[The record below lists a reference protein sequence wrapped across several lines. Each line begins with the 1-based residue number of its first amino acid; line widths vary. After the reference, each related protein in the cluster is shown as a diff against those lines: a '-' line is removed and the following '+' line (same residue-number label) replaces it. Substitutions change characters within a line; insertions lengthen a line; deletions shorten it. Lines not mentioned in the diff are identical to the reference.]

1 MSKSWLARSGI
12 RKDPAPA
19 ESDDTIIDGVSNQGG
34 TEAEAEVKNDK
45 ATPVVGAERGIPSV
59 NQSGFRS
66 RALPFS
72 IAAIALAVIALVWLI
87 PSPKGPEQH
96 AKDDPK
102 ATKDQRFDENRPS
115 AILSPTAPPLP
126 PVPPQLVSLAPTQP
140 VPLKTPND
148 PIKVIPAIDPKA
160 APKAAS
166 APGQRA
172 LTPLEV
178 RQQSK
183 ALIVGADEKAAATTA
198 MAAAGTA
205 VPVGANAGYVQTA
218 AQMPPSGFGG
228 GAGGGGGAGA
238 GANGGNRDQ
247 LGDALRPTLISGT
260 TAGKL
265 ADRTFMM
272 TQGKLL
278 DCSLDVAISSVVPG
292 MTKCTLTRSIY
303 GDDRKVVLLERGTEL
318 TGQYQGGLQQG
329 QSRLFILWVRAT
341 TPSGVI
347 INLSSPG
354 TDSLGRGGVDGY
366 IDTHF
371 WERFGAALFLS
382 VIDDGLQLLTAKAQ
396 SNGGGNG
403 GTTVVLPQ
411 NTTQTTKSAAA
422 IAVEND
428 IHIPPTLTKNQGEH
442 VSVFVARDLDF
453 RTVYAVK
460 AVDVGQ

>member
-12 RKDPAPA
+12 KKEPGPADS
-19 ESDDTIIDGVSNQGG
+19 SDNSIVDGAPIQTEGQA
-34 TEAEAEVKNDK
+34 EAEAEVKNDK

-59 NQSGFRS
+59 NQSSFRS

-72 IAAIALAVIALVWLI
+72 IAAIVLAVIALVWLI

-115 AILSPTAPPLP
+115 AILSPTTPPLP
-126 PVPPQLVSLAPTQP
+126 PVPPQQVSLAPTQP
-140 VPLKTPND
+140 MPLKTPNE

-166 APGQRA
+166 APGQRV
-172 LTPLEV
+172 LTPLEM

-183 ALIVGADEKAAATTA
+183 ALIVGTDEKATATP
-198 MAAAGTA
+198 AAGTA
-205 VPVGANAGYVQTA
+205 VPVGMNTGYVQAA
-218 AQMPPSGFGG
+218 AQMPPGGFGG
-228 GAGGGGGAGA
+228 GAGSAGGAGA

-292 MTKCTLTRSIY
+292 MTKCTLTRGIY

-396 SNGGGNG
+396 NNGGGNG